1 MTLKAA
7 LRTFP
12 IIGKRFDHDHVGKK
26 VEMMDSSTTKRL
38 EDNAHPSAGQTYTAD
53 RETSALVPSLSRPVT
68 ILYPYER
75 LEDTEPWLFVPGN
88 YNGRIGV
95 IWETCTACKACVRI
109 CPNDCL
115 HMTTEYRVDIL
126 DDAEGEW
133 AGLGGEIEEGG
144 WVATPIESAREH
156 NENRNPI
163 LSHDTPSQDWKFGSV
178 LDLTGSSARVA
189 WNDTGDE
196 EAMDLSL
203 LTRAEEEIV
212 SGRIDLGRCMFCGLC
227 MESCNFTSFFMT
239 NEYDGMSGFTRD
251 DLWFDASRTRVLP
264 SEHQEAV
271 DSELAKRATRERSKR
286 ERKAGKGGAK

>member
-1 MTLKAA
+1 
-7 LRTFP
+7 
-12 IIGKRFDHDHVGKK
+12 
-26 VEMMDSSTTKRL
+26 
-38 EDNAHPSAGQTYTAD
+38 
-53 RETSALVPSLSRPVT
+53 
-68 ILYPYER
+68 
-75 LEDTEPWLFVPGN
+75 
-88 YNGRIGV
+88 
-95 IWETCTACKACVRI
+95 
-109 CPNDCL
+109 
-115 HMTTEYRVDIL
+115 MTTEYRVDIL